1 MIQIFSDF
9 GAQDIYV
16 GQVKSAI
23 MALHQNCAV
32 LDLFHEAPRFMPVP
46 AAHLL
51 SALSVRFDVGSVCLA
66 IVDPGVGSERA
77 GLVMLADDVWYVG
90 PDNGLLSVVAARARK
105 LELWRI
111 QWVPDNCSETFHG
124 RDVFGPIAAWIDK
137 GAFPH
142 GKLIDTAAMDVQLGA
157 RDLAELVYID
167 HYGNAMTGMRGAEV
181 SGATVLNVN
190 GQALM
195 KARTFSEV
203 TQGELFWYVNSLG
216 LVEIAANMGSAAQRL
231 NLEVGMPALFA

>member
-9 GAQDIYV
+9 GVQDIYA
-16 GQVKSAI
+16 GQVKSAV
-23 MALHQNCAV
+23 MALHQNCVV
-32 LDLFHEAPRFMPVP
+32 LDLFHDAPRFRPVP

-51 SALSVRFDVGSVCLA
+51 AALSDRFDVGSVCLA
-66 IVDPGVGSERA
+66 IVDPGVGSDRA

-90 PDNGLLSVVAARARK
+90 PDNGLLSVVAARAAK

-111 QWVPDNCSETFHG
+111 QWVPGNCSETFHG

-142 GKLIDTAAMDVQLGA
+142 GKLIDTASMDVQLGD
-157 RDLAELVYID
+157 RDLSELIYID
-167 HYGNAMTGMRGAEV
+167 HYGNTMTGIRGAELA
-181 SGATVLNVN
+181 GAPVLNVN
-190 GQALM
+190 GQPVM

-203 TQGELFWYVNSLG
+203 EKGELFWYMNSIG
-216 LVEIAANMGSAAQRL
+216 LVEIAANMDSAAQRL
-231 NLEVGMPALFA
+231 NLEVGMPVEFA